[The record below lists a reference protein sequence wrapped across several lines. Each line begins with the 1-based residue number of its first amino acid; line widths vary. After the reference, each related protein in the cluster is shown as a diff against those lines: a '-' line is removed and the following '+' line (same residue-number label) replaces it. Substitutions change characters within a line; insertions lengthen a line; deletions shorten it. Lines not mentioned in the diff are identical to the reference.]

1 MKNQQDNKD
10 TKWLGAGLGVAFIAS
25 LCCITPVLAIIA
37 GTSGIAATFL
47 FIEPFRPYL
56 IGLTVLVLGF
66 AWYQKLKPAKEIDC
80 ECEPDESSFFQT
92 KSFLGIVT
100 VVATLLLAFPNYLHM
115 LFPENQS
122 VQVQYV
128 SDADVERVTFDVVG
142 MVCTGCEA
150 GVKHELNKMDGI
162 VESDVSYATGTAT
175 VSYLRS
181 KLTEEDLREA
191 IDKTGFT
198 AKNQQQKEQQ

>member
-1 MKNQQDNKD
+1 MKNQPDNKD

-25 LCCITPVLAIIA
+25 LCCITPVLAILA
-37 GTSGIAATFL
+37 GTSGIAATFS
-47 FIEPFRPYL
+47 FMEPFRPYL

-80 ECEPDESSFFQT
+80 ECEPDESSFIQS

-100 VVATLLLAFPNYLHM
+100 VAAALLLAFPNYSHM
-115 LFPENQS
+115 FFPENQS
-122 VQVQYV
+122 SEIQYV
-128 SDADVERVTFDVVG
+128 SEADVERVTFEVVG
-142 MVCTGCEA
+142 MTCTGCEA
-150 GVKHELNKMDGI
+150 GVKHELNKLEGI
-162 VESDVSYATGTAT
+162 LESDVSYATGTAT

-181 KLTEEDLREA
+181 KLTEDDLREA

-198 AKNQQQKEQQ
+198 AKNQLQKEQ

>member
-1 MKNQQDNKD
+1 MKNQPDNND

-25 LCCITPVLAIIA
+25 LCCITPVLAILA
-37 GTSGIAATFL
+37 GTSGIAATFS
-47 FIEPFRPYL
+47 FMEPLRPYL
-56 IGLTVLVLGF
+56 IGFTILLLGF

-80 ECEPDESSFFQT
+80 ECEPDKSRFIQS

-100 VVATLLLAFPNYLHM
+100 VVAALLLAFPNYSHLF
-115 LFPENQS
+115 FPENQT

-128 SDADVERVTFDVVG
+128 SEADVERVTFDVVG
-142 MVCTGCEA
+142 MTCTGCEA
-150 GVKHELNKMDGI
+150 SVKHELSKLDGI
-162 VESDVSYATGTAT
+162 TESNVSYATGTAT

-191 IDKTGFT
+191 INKTGFT
-198 AKNQQQKEQQ
+198 AKHQQQEDK